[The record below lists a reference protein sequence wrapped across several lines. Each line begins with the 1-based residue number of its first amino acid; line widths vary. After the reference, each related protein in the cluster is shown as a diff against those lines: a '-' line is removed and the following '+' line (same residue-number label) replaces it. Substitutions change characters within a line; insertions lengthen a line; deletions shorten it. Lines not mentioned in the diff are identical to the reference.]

1 MGSLAVHYSCLLQT
15 LAPWQ
20 GSGCSIRN
28 VNTTFI
34 LPSSPVLPGLRESR
48 MGTLAIPNG
57 GSNSYLEA
65 NSEKLNQFTLK
76 TYSGNAISQGTLF
89 KQLTLSELF
98 LFFDWEAFQTLIT
111 VFCESV
117 TDRPFFTSFLPG

>member
-1 MGSLAVHYSCLLQT
+1 
-15 LAPWQ
+15 
-20 GSGCSIRN
+20 
-28 VNTTFI
+28 
-34 LPSSPVLPGLRESR
+34 

-76 TYSGNAISQGTLF
+76 TYSGNAISQGMLF

-117 TDRPFFTSFLPG
+117 TDRPFFTGFLPG

>member
-1 MGSLAVHYSCLLQT
+1 
-15 LAPWQ
+15 
-20 GSGCSIRN
+20 
-28 VNTTFI
+28 
-34 LPSSPVLPGLRESR
+34 

-65 NSEKLNQFTLK
+65 NSEKLNQFNLK

-117 TDRPFFTSFLPG
+117 TDHPFYRLLARIKAGFFIFFLLRRLHLIRARVINSLWV

>member
-1 MGSLAVHYSCLLQT
+1 
-15 LAPWQ
+15 
-20 GSGCSIRN
+20 
-28 VNTTFI
+28 
-34 LPSSPVLPGLRESR
+34 

-65 NSEKLNQFTLK
+65 NSEKLKQFTLK

-117 TDRPFFTSFLPG
+117 TDRPFFTGFLPG